1 MFYKSEILWNY
12 YRKEINNDNH
22 NASHYL
28 NSSIRQKNII
38 ITKIEHK
45 INIIIMVIIIIN
57 LYYVNNDDDDDDD
70 DDDDAH

>member
-1 MFYKSEILWNY
+1 MFYKSESLWNY
-12 YRKEINNDNH
+12 YRKEINKDNH

-38 ITKIEHK
+38 TKIEHK
-45 INIIIMVIIIIN
+45 INIIIMLIIIII
-57 LYYVNNDDDDDDD
+57 LYYVNNNDGDDD